1 MRTWPRFFIMLG
13 TYSAPDTMPISS
25 LFEVKN
31 WLYISRLGLC
41 GFPIGRRTL
50 TLSSYSLSSES
61 PLGKDDP

>member
-1 MRTWPRFFIMLG
+1 MLG
-13 TYSAPDTMPISS
+13 IYSAPDTMLISC
-25 LFEVKN
+25 LFVAKN
-31 WLYISRLGLC
+31 WLYISNLSLC